1 MLSRAGLIFALAC
14 IVPYFVAIP
23 IRRHSSVALTNNTV
37 TPPAQ
42 YYLKTS
48 VKGTGNQDKE
58 GLYVSGYH
66 TGLSSHLLPMLL
78 HHSTKGQREVLTL
91 HQVPVPTM

>member
-1 MLSRAGLIFALAC
+1 MLSSGWLFTLAF
-14 IVPYFVAIP
+14 IPPLFVALP
-23 IRRHSSVALTNNTV
+23 ISWNSSTATTTTTV

-42 YYLKTS
+42 YYLKTG

-66 TGLSSHLLPMLL
+66 TGLSSRVLRTLL
-78 HHSTKGQREVLTL
+78 HHST
-91 HQVPVPTM
+91 